1 MDSLECE
8 SLRERLLAVRAN
20 RDLTRAEVA
29 RSAGVSHDTV
39 KKIEEG
45 RTLPGVDTAERLA
58 RALGLDPRWLV
69 FGQGTYERTTRTIM
83 VTPDY
88 DPLRMC
94 RELREALASPNGY
107 LLDSYKYLDPAGA
120 QDWAQLLDDKGFSAV
135 VDALPMSSLVDHLV
149 LALDG
154 HPYDVWGLG
163 SGTGQMELS
172 LVARLVGKKQRDVRV
187 FLVDVSQPLLTE
199 ALRKSEQTLG
209 KSKKYPIPV
218 IGLLG
223 DFNQFPSFGLLPGAG
238 RRRLLTM
245 FGYTLSNLENETRFI
260 RRSLSW
266 VNRGDILILDVP
278 KAVAQNDDDILRN
291 DPALKKRRAGQW
303 SDLLEPFLTGPILRH
318 VAGISTIK
326 VTAQLDRGSS
336 VIPGSYAI
344 EYVADVKLTTGQA
357 RRYSIGYSKR
367 YTEEGV
373 TAIMLQE
380 GWEKLCCMEYGP
392 ALLFAFRRTNS
403 PQLQKQGR
411 PRRKES
417 NSVAG

>member
-1 MDSLECE
+1 
-8 SLRERLLAVRAN
+8 
-20 RDLTRAEVA
+20 
-29 RSAGVSHDTV
+29 
-39 KKIEEG
+39 
-45 RTLPGVDTAERLA
+45 
-58 RALGLDPRWLV
+58 
-69 FGQGTYERTTRTIM
+69 M

-94 RELREALASPNGY
+94 RELRDALASPNGY

-135 VDALPMSSLVDHLV
+135 VDALPMSSLVDQLV
-149 LALDG
+149 PALDG

-163 SGTGQMELS
+163 SGTGQTELS
-172 LVARLVGKKQRDVRV
+172 LVARLVGKRQRDVRV

-223 DFNQFPSFGLLPGAG
+223 DFNQFPSFGLHPGAG

-245 FGYTLSNLENETRFI
+245 FGYTLSNLENETRFV

-266 VNRGDILILDVP
+266 VNRGDILVLDVP

-291 DPALKKRRAGQW
+291 DPALRKRRAGQW

-318 VAGISTIK
+318 VHGISTIK
-326 VTAQLDRGSS
+326 VTAQLDRASS

-344 EYVADVKLTTGQA
+344 EYVADVKLTTGQT

-367 YTEEGV
+367 YTEEGL
-373 TAIMLQE
+373 TSMMAQE

-392 ALLFAFRRTNS
+392 ALLFAFRRVAS

-411 PRRKES
+411 PRRKS
-417 NSVAG
+417 ADMID